1 MRSEDTPMTLDL
13 KDLAVGDVMSVDPI
27 TVSVDAT
34 IEQAQEILRLNHITG
49 LPVVGSDGA
58 LVGVLSQSDL
68 VWGPGLHVAALLRKK
83 ASGLRVG
90 ELMTSPPVTVDLDTP
105 VTDAARIMLENRVHR
120 LVAVDAS
127 GRPVG
132 VLSATDYVTLAAEA

>member
-1 MRSEDTPMTLDL
+1 MTLDL
-13 KDLAVGDVMSVDPI
+13 KDLVVGDVMSLDPI
-27 TVSVDAT
+27 TVSVDAS

-49 LPVVGSDGA
+49 LPVVDDEGA

-83 ASGLRVG
+83 PSGLRVG
-90 ELMTSPPVTVDLDTP
+90 ELMTSPAVTVGLD
-105 VTDAARIMLENRVHR
+105 VSVIEAARLMLQNRVHR
-120 LVAVDAS
+120 LVAVDAAA
-127 GRPVG
+127 RPVG

>member
-1 MRSEDTPMTLDL
+1 MTLDL
-13 KDLAVGDVMSVDPI
+13 KDLVVGDVMSLDPI
-27 TVSVDAT
+27 TVSVDAS

-49 LPVVGSDGA
+49 LPVVDGEGT

-68 VWGPGLHVAALLRKK
+68 VWGPGLHVATLLRKK
-83 ASGLRVG
+83 PSGLRVG
-90 ELMTSPPVTVDLDTP
+90 ELMTSPAVTVDLETT
-105 VTDAARIMLENRVHR
+105 VIEAARLMLQNRVHR
-120 LVAVDAS
+120 LVAVDAA

>member
-1 MRSEDTPMTLDL
+1 MTLDL
-13 KDLAVGDVMSVDPI
+13 KDLVVGDVMSLDPI
-27 TVSVDAT
+27 TVSVDAS

-49 LPVVGSDGA
+49 LPVVDDEGA

-83 ASGLRVG
+83 PSGLRVG
-90 ELMTSPPVTVDLDTP
+90 ELMTSPAVTVGLDAS
-105 VTDAARIMLENRVHR
+105 VIEAARSMLQSRVHR
-120 LVAVDAS
+120 LVAVDSA
-127 GRPVG
+127 GRPGG

>member
-1 MRSEDTPMTLDL
+1 MTLDL
-13 KDLAVGDVMSVDPI
+13 KDLVVGDVMSLDPI
-27 TVSVDAT
+27 TVSVDAS

-49 LPVVGSDGA
+49 LPVVDDEGA

-83 ASGLRVG
+83 PSGLRVG
-90 ELMTSPPVTVDLDTP
+90 ELMTSPAVTVGLD
-105 VTDAARIMLENRVHR
+105 VSVIEAARLMLQNRVHR
-120 LVAVDAS
+120 LVAVDAA

>member
-1 MRSEDTPMTLDL
+1 MTLDL
-13 KDLAVGDVMSVDPI
+13 KDLVVGDVMSLDPI
-27 TVSVDAT
+27 TVSVDAS

-49 LPVVGSDGA
+49 LPVVDGEGT

-68 VWGPGLHVAALLRKK
+68 VWGPGLHVATLLRKK
-83 ASGLRVG
+83 PSGLRVG
-90 ELMTSPPVTVDLDTP
+90 ELMTSPAVTVELD
-105 VTDAARIMLENRVHR
+105 VSVIEAARLMLQNRVHR
-120 LVAVDAS
+120 LVAVDAA

>member
-1 MRSEDTPMTLDL
+1 
-13 KDLAVGDVMSVDPI
+13 MSLDPI
-27 TVSVDAT
+27 TVSVDAS

-49 LPVVGSDGA
+49 LPVVDEEGT

-68 VWGPGLHVAALLRKK
+68 VWGPGLHVATLLRKK
-83 ASGLRVG
+83 PSGLRVG
-90 ELMTSPPVTVDLDTP
+90 ELMTSPAVTVELDIS
-105 VTDAARIMLENRVHR
+105 VIEAARLMLQNRVHR
-120 LVAVDAS
+120 LVAVDAA

>member
-1 MRSEDTPMTLDL
+1 MTLDL
-13 KDLAVGDVMSVDPI
+13 KELVVGDVMTLDPI
-27 TVSVDAT
+27 TVSVDAS

-49 LPVVGSDGA
+49 LPVVDDSGA

-68 VWGPGLHVAALLRKK
+68 VWGPGLHVATLLRKRP
-83 ASGLRVG
+83 SGLRVG
-90 ELMTSPPVTVDLDTP
+90 ELMTSPPVTVDLDTS
-105 VTDAARIMLENRVHR
+105 VIDAARLMLQSRVHR

-132 VLSATDYVTLAAEA
+132 VLSATDYVSLAAEA

>member
-1 MRSEDTPMTLDL
+1 MTPDL

-27 TVSVDAT
+27 TVLVDAT

-49 LPVVGSDGA
+49 LPVVDSGGS

-68 VWGPGLHVAALLRKK
+68 VWGPGLHVAALLRTK

-90 ELMTSPPVTVDLDTP
+90 ELMTAPAVTVDLDTS
-105 VTDAARIMLENRVHR
+105 VVEAARVMLENRVHR
-120 LVAVDAS
+120 LVAVDGS

-132 VLSATDYVTLAAEA
+132 VLSVTDYVTLAAES

>member
-1 MRSEDTPMTLDL
+1 MTLDL
-13 KDLAVGDVMSVDPI
+13 KELVVGDVMTLDPI
-27 TVSVDAT
+27 TVSVDSS

-49 LPVVGSDGA
+49 LPVVDEGGS

-68 VWGPGLHVAALLRKK
+68 VWGPGLHVAALLRKRP
-83 ASGLRVG
+83 SGLRVG
-90 ELMTSPPVTVDLDTP
+90 ELMTSPAVTVTLDTS
-105 VTDAARIMLENRVHR
+105 VVDAARLMLQSRVHR
-120 LVAVDAS
+120 LVAVDAA

>member
-1 MRSEDTPMTLDL
+1 MTLDL
-13 KDLAVGDVMSVDPI
+13 KDLVVGDVMSLDPI
-27 TVSVDAT
+27 TVSVDAS
-34 IEQAQEILRLNHITG
+34 IERAQEILRLNHITG
-49 LPVVGSDGA
+49 LPVVDDNGN

-83 ASGLRVG
+83 PSGLRVG
-90 ELMTSPPVTVDLDTP
+90 ELMTSPAVTVGLD
-105 VTDAARIMLENRVHR
+105 VSVIDAARLMLQNRVHR
-120 LVAVDAS
+120 LVAVDPT